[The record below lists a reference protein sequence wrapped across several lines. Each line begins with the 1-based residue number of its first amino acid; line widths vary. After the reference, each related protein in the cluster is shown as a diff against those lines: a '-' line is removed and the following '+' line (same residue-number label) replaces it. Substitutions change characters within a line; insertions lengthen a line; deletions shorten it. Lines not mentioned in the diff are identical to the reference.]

1 MTTRHT
7 PRAHHDPILD
17 ELESET
23 EAEMV
28 AAIRA
33 ARQQGTLRAGAL
45 PVDRTVS
52 VTIRMSG
59 AMVAELKEEAARQG
73 VRGYQTLLKQWI
85 EERLAGEPMVSAREL
100 AKMIRPLERVF
111 RSPTKEFE
119 SAGAHYQTEPKAIR
133 KVAPRKPVG

>member
-1 MTTRHT
+1 MTTRTTH
-7 PRAHHDPILD
+7 AHHDPVFD

-23 EAEMV
+23 EGEMV

-45 PVDRTVS
+45 PVDRTVP

-59 AMVAELKEEAARQG
+59 AMVAGLKEEAARQG

-85 EERLAGEPMVSAREL
+85 EERLADEPMVSAREL
-100 AKMIRPLERVF
+100 AKIMRPLERVF
-111 RSPTKEFE
+111 RSPTKEFN
-119 SAGAHYQTEPKAIR
+119 SAGAHYQTESKATR
-133 KVAPRKPVG
+133 KVAPRR